1 MTKQVGTLD
10 PDFLAKTI
18 RLMRTY
24 EFAGPVPAGLEDA
37 IVRVDVPCLTFDAL
51 MAKHG
56 AGHVDFINIDAEGVD
71 YELACTIDLARW
83 RPAILCL
90 ETADMS
96 ETQRADLEARLAAHG
111 YVFLEPFDLF
121 SSVYVARALAPG
133 RTTRL
138 LRRVRARVR
147 TAVGG

>member
-1 MTKQVGTLD
+1 
-10 PDFLAKTI
+10 
-18 RLMRTY
+18 
-24 EFAGPVPAGLEDA
+24 
-37 IVRVDVPCLTFDAL
+37 
-51 MAKHG
+51 
-56 AGHVDFINIDAEGVD
+56 
-71 YELACTIDLARW
+71 
-83 RPAILCL
+83 
-90 ETADMS
+90 MS